1 MHVICTIHN
10 IIYPRLYAHI
20 SCLLSHPLYPIA
32 SYHCT
37 TTQHFRQHG
46 FYTGEI
52 HRGTRLPHGL
62 GKWRSPDAST
72 HMEGEWFDG
81 HLYMKIKPQQEHN
94 NDKMIEQQERKMRR
108 RASESDLPSL
118 TLSPI
123 MEHSRCSDDDD
134 DKTIKPRKPKRRA
147 RRVTTDDST
156 GIDRKQLSKSWTAG
170 CNYDYGPPVPMSSP
184 LKISKHPS
192 IVHLDPIYC
201 VPTSDSCVNTTPIL
215 TQKKSR
221 FQEIKEPEDN
231 ELIIEEEKNL
241 SFCREIVSPFQEV
254 KDPPADL
261 FIPPADLSF
270 CQSCV

>member
-1 MHVICTIHN
+1 MTA
-10 IIYPRLYAHI
+10 LA
-20 SCLLSHPLYPIA
+20 SA
-32 SYHCT
+32 SYQCPTRNHLMVVCGMPYRYA
-37 TTQHFRQHG
+37 HFRQHG

-81 HLYMKIKPQQEHN
+81 HLYMKIKPQQGHN
-94 NDKMIEQQERKMRR
+94 DDKNTMKQPPERKMRR

-123 MEHSRCSDDDD
+123 MEHSRCSDNDDGG
-134 DKTIKPRKPKRRA
+134 DKTVEPRKPKRRA

-156 GIDRKQLSKSWTAG
+156 ATDIDRKKLSRSWTAG
-170 CNYDYGPPVPMSSP
+170 CNYDYDPPVPMPSP

-201 VPTSDSCVNTTPIL
+201 VPTSDSDSVSTTPTL

-221 FQEIKEPEDN
+221 FQEIKEADPV
-231 ELIIEEEKNL
+231 EEEKNL
-241 SFCREIVSPFQEV
+241 SLCREAVSPFQEV
-254 KDPPADL
+254 KDPPADH
-261 FIPPADLSF
+261 SF
-270 CQSCV
+270 CQPCF

>member
-1 MHVICTIHN
+1 MICTTLSSTI
-10 IIYPRLYAHI
+10 YAHI
-20 SCLLSHPLYPIA
+20 SHHPIA
-32 SYHCT
+32 SYLCT

-81 HLYMKIKPQQEHN
+81 HLYMIIKPQQEHN
-94 NDKMIEQQERKMRR
+94 DAKNTTMEPPERKMRR

-123 MEHSRCSDDDD
+123 MEHSRCSDDDVDD

-147 RRVTTDDST
+147 RRVTTDDSA
-156 GIDRKQLSKSWTAG
+156 GIDRKKLSRSWTAG
-170 CNYDYGPPVPMSSP
+170 CNYDYDPPVPDLP
-184 LKISKHPS
+184 KISKHPS

-201 VPTSDSCVNTTPIL
+201 VPTSDSVSTTPTL

-221 FQEIKEPEDN
+221 FQEIKEPDP
-231 ELIIEEEKNL
+231 IEEEKNL
-241 SFCREIVSPFQEV
+241 PLSREDVSPFQEV
-254 KDPPADL
+254 KDPPADH
-261 FIPPADLSF
+261 SF
-270 CQSCV
+270 CQPCF

>member
-1 MHVICTIHN
+1 MSIISYPLHPTTI
-10 IIYPRLYAHI
+10 
-20 SCLLSHPLYPIA
+20 
-32 SYHCT
+32 
-37 TTQHFRQHG
+37 QHFRQHG

-62 GKWRSPDAST
+62 GKWRSPDASI

-81 HLYMKIKPQQEHN
+81 HLYMKIKPQQEHS
-94 NDKMIEQQERKMRR
+94 NDKMIGQPERQRH
-108 RASESDLPSL
+108 RASESDLSL
-118 TLSPI
+118 MESLEPI

-147 RRVTTDDST
+147 RRVTAFESSD
-156 GIDRKQLSKSWTAG
+156 IDRKQLSKSWTAG
-170 CNYDYGPPVPMSSP
+170 CDYDPPVPPKSN
-184 LKISKHPS
+184 IRPS
-192 IVHLDPIYC
+192 IVHTDPIYC
-201 VPTSDSCVNTTPIL
+201 VPINDNVRTT

-231 ELIIEEEKNL
+231 EPIIEEEKNL

-261 FIPPADLSF
+261 FIPPVDLSF

>member
-1 MHVICTIHN
+1 MHIFN
-10 IIYPRLYAHI
+10 IAHI
-20 SCLLSHPLYPIA
+20 SNIHYP
-32 SYHCT
+32 CT

-72 HMEGEWFDG
+72 YMEGEWFDG
-81 HLYMKIKPQQEHN
+81 HLYMKIKPQQGEHN
-94 NDKMIEQQERKMRR
+94 NNKMIGQPERQRH
-108 RASESDLPSL
+108 RASESDLSL
-118 TLSPI
+118 SALLEPI

-147 RRVTTDDST
+147 RRVTAVESSN
-156 GIDRKQLSKSWTAG
+156 IDRKQLSKSWTAG
-170 CNYDYGPPVPMSSP
+170 CDYDPPVPTKSN
-184 LKISKHPS
+184 KRPS
-192 IVHLDPIYC
+192 IVHTDPIYC
-201 VPTSDSCVNTTPIL
+201 VPINDNVKTT

-231 ELIIEEEKNL
+231 DPIIEEEKNL

-254 KDPPADL
+254 KDPPANL